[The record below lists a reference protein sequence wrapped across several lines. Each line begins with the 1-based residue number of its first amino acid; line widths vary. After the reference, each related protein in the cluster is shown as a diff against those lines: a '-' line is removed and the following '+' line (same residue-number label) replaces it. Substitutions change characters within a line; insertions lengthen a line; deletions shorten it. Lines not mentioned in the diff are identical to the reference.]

1 MLIKLVVAIVVFRK
15 AKVNLHGNNQ
25 DLMDYPQ
32 HLTPYAFGFVTKQY
46 KEMSKISYSGDIY
59 KNTVAISSYIHRYF
73 LRLLRLL
80 LTI

>member
-1 MLIKLVVAIVVFRK
+1 LTAFPLPIDHKAIVVFRK

-59 KNTVAISSYIHRYF
+59 KNTVAISIKSSKEDATVSR
-73 LRLLRLL
+73 R
-80 LTI
+80 